1 MNELKKI
8 KRLLLTIPL
17 AASAAG
23 ALFTSTPSLAGTF
36 SFSKGLLEFKNF
48 NLAPI
53 DLITD
58 AKTNTNAVSFNGF
71 AESTANAE
79 ATIAATN
86 IGTTANNFSDALAR
100 GDGENFLADAQS
112 FATTIGE
119 FEIEAGES
127 LNFDFI
133 TDFYLQA
140 SRYTPFNSK
149 GKASADGEIY
159 FELVDASNNQKL
171 DFFSL
176 VGNLTNPNNKD
187 FVNINQS
194 ENINFTT
201 LFQQSDYDGLEK
213 STIAYTQGY
222 YQRQFANKTNVK
234 LLGYTFNSARV
245 KVPEVSTSLGLVF
258 FAALMTVSVKQKN
271 KLQTRNSSNS

>member
-1 MNELKKI
+1 MRELKKI
-8 KRLLLTIPL
+8 KRLLLLTIPI
-17 AASAAG
+17 AASASA
-23 ALFTSTPSLAGTF
+23 ALLTTAPSLAGTF

-48 NLAPI
+48 NLTPI

-58 AKTNTNAVSFNGF
+58 ARTNTNALTLNGF
-71 AESTANAE
+71 AEATANAE
-79 ATIAATN
+79 AVFTGTDIA
-86 IGTTANNFSDALAR
+86 TTANNFSDALAR
-100 GDGENFLADAQS
+100 GDGENFLGNAES

-119 FEIEAGES
+119 FEIEAGQS
-127 LNFDFI
+127 LAFDFI

-140 SRYTPFNSK
+140 SRYTPFNPR
-149 GKASADGEIY
+149 GEASADGEIY

-171 DFFSL
+171 DYFSL
-176 VGNLTNPNNKD
+176 VGNLTNPDNKH

-213 STIAYTQGY
+213 SAIAYTQGY

-245 KVPEVSTSLGLVF
+245 KVPEASTSMGLIF
-258 FAALMTVSVKQKN
+258 FAALITMSVKQKN
-271 KLQTRNSSNS
+271 KLQTRN